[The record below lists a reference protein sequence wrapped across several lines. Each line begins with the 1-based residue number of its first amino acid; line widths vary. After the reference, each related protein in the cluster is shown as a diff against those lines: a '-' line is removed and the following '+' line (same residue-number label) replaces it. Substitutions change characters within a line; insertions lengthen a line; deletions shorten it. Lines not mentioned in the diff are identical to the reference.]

1 MRDVALFVEDD
12 AHRQIIGPLV
22 ERIAEDQ
29 HVAIRLDWRTA
40 VRGHGRVVQEL
51 RDYLRDLERTGDAAF
66 PHLIIVATD
75 ANCAGLTQRAQ
86 QLRPH
91 TQDASAPVVLAIP
104 DPHVERWLL
113 LDGAAFKTAVGHGC
127 SAPDQKCDRN
137 RYKQRL
143 IEAIRDAGVTPILG
157 GLEYAE
163 DIVREMDIDRAAQA
177 DKSFGRFVD
186 RLRAAFR
193 AWES

>member
-1 MRDVALFVEDD
+1 MREVALFVEDD

-22 ERIAEDQ
+22 KRIAEEQ
-29 HVAIRLDWRTA
+29 RVAIRLHWRTA

-51 RDYLRDLERTGDAAF
+51 RDYLRDLERMGATVF
-66 PHLIIVATD
+66 PHLIIIATD
-75 ANCAGLTQRAQ
+75 ANCTGLNHRAQ
-86 QLRPH
+86 QLRQH
-91 TQDASAPVVLAIP
+91 TQDASPPVVPAIP

-113 LDGAAFKTAVGHGC
+113 LDGAAFKTAVGQGC

-163 DIVREMDIDRAAQA
+163 DIVRAMDIGRAAQA

-186 RLRAAFR
+186 GLRAAFR
-193 AWES
+193 AWEP